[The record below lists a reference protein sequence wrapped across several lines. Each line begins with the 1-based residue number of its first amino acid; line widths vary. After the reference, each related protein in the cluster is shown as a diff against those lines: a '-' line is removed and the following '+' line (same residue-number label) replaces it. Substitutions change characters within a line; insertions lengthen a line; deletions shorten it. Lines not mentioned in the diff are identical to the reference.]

1 MKAVLFKAFGER
13 PSLNNVPDPHLTDDG
28 VIIRVEAN
36 GICRSDWHG
45 WMGHDPAITDLPHV
59 LGHELAG
66 VIETVGKDVKSWKK
80 GDRVTVPFSGGCGH
94 CPQCKDGFPNV
105 CDNDFQP
112 GFTAWGAFAELVAIQ
127 YAERNLVRLPND
139 MAFVEAATLGCRFA
153 TAFRGVVDQGRASE
167 GNWVVVHGCG
177 GVGLSAIMIAS
188 ALGAK
193 VVAVD
198 ITDAKLEIAKGAGAQ
213 KSVNSTNTEFPV
225 EQLFE
230 ITGGGAHLSIDAV
243 GNSLVSQNSVNCLR
257 KRGRHVQIGLT
268 VGKDNVV
275 GIPMD
280 KVIAQELQIV
290 GSHGIQAG
298 RYKDM
303 LKWIREKRIDLK
315 SLVGRTV
322 SLEES
327 IDVLVGMENFENLG
341 VTVID
346 QF

>member
-1 MKAVLFKAFGER
+1 MKVVIFSKFGKK
-13 PSLNNVPDPHLTDDG
+13 PILDTVDDPILTDDG
-28 VIIRVEAN
+28 VIIQVKAN

-45 WMGHDPAITDLPHV
+45 WMGHDPAITNLPHV

-66 VIETVGKDVKSWKK
+66 VIESVGKDVSSWKK

-127 YAERNLVRLPND
+127 YAEKNLVRLPDD

-153 TAFRGVVDQGRASE
+153 TAFRGVVDQGGASE

-198 ITDAKLEIAKGAGAQ
+198 ITDAKLEVAKVAGAQ
-213 KSVNSTNTEFPV
+213 KSVNSTNTESPV

-268 VGKDNVV
+268 VGNDNVV

-280 KVIAQELQIV
+280 KVIARELQIV

-303 LKWIREKRIDLK
+303 LKWIREKKIDLK

-341 VTVID
+341 ITVID
-346 QF
+346 RF

>member
-1 MKAVLFKAFGER
+1 MRAVLFKAFGER
-13 PSLNNVPDPHLTDDG
+13 PSLRDVSDPDLTDDG
-28 VIIRVEAN
+28 VIIRVKAN

-45 WMGHDPAITDLPHV
+45 WMGHDPAISNLPHV

-66 VIETVGKDVKSWKK
+66 VIESVGKDVSSWKK

-127 YAERNLVRLPND
+127 YAEWNLVRLPED

-153 TAFRGVVDQGRASE
+153 TAFRGVVDQGRVSK

-188 ALGAK
+188 VLGAK

-198 ITDAKLEIAKGAGAQ
+198 ITDSKLEVARTAGAQ
-213 KSVNSTNTEFPV
+213 KSVNSIDTDSLV
-225 EQLFE
+225 EE
-230 ITGGGAHLSIDAV
+230 IHKITGGGAHLSIDAI
-243 GNSLVSQNSVNCLR
+243 GNSRVSRNSVNCLR

-268 VGKDNVV
+268 VGKDSVV

-280 KVIAQELQIV
+280 KVIAQELEIA
-290 GSHGIQAG
+290 GSHGIQAY

-303 LKWIREKRIDLK
+303 LKWIREKKIDLN
-315 SLVGRTV
+315 SLVTKTV

-346 QF
+346 RF

>member
-13 PSLNNVPDPHLTDDG
+13 PSFNDVPDPHLTNDG
-28 VIIRVEAN
+28 VIIRVRAN

-66 VIETVGKDVKSWKK
+66 DIESVGKDVSSWKK

-112 GFTAWGAFAELVAIQ
+112 GFTAWGAFAELVAVQ
-127 YAERNLVRLPND
+127 YAEWNLVRLPDD

-153 TAFRGVVDQGRASE
+153 TAFRGVVDQGGISE
-167 GNWVVVHGCG
+167 GNWVAIHGCG

-188 ALGAK
+188 ALGAQ

-198 ITDAKLEIAKGAGAQ
+198 ITDAKLEVARAAGAQ
-213 KSVNSTNTEFPV
+213 KSVNSTDTDSPV
-225 EQLFE
+225 EQIHE

-243 GNSLVSQNSVNCLR
+243 GKSRVSRNSVNCLR

-268 VGKDNVV
+268 VGKDSVV
-275 GIPMD
+275 GVPMD
-280 KVIAQELQIV
+280 KVIARELEIV
-290 GSHGIQAG
+290 GSHGIQAF

-303 LKWIREKRIDLK
+303 LKWIREKKIDLI
-315 SLVGRTV
+315 SLVSRTV

-346 QF
+346 RF

>member
-1 MKAVLFKAFGER
+1 MRAVLFETFGER
-13 PSLNNVPDPHLTDDG
+13 PSLHDVSDPHQTDDG
-28 VIIRVEAN
+28 VIIRVKAN

-66 VIETVGKDVKSWKK
+66 VIESVGKDVSSWKK

-105 CDNDFQP
+105 CNNDFQP
-112 GFTAWGAFAELVAIQ
+112 GFTAWGAFAELVAVQ
-127 YAERNLVRLPND
+127 YAEWNLVRLPDD
-139 MAFVEAATLGCRFA
+139 MAFVEAATLGCRFS
-153 TAFRGVVDQGRASE
+153 TAFRGVVDQGGVSE
-167 GNWVVVHGCG
+167 GNWVAVHGCG

-198 ITDAKLEIAKGAGAQ
+198 ITDSKLEVARGAGAQ
-213 KSVNSTNTEFPV
+213 KSVNSTNTESPV
-225 EQLFE
+225 EQLYE

-268 VGKDNVV
+268 VGKDSVV
-275 GIPMD
+275 GVPMD
-280 KVIAQELQIV
+280 KVIARELEIV
-290 GSHGIQAG
+290 GSHGIQAF

-303 LKWIREKRIDLK
+303 LKWIREKKIDLN
-315 SLVGRTV
+315 SLVSRTV

-346 QF
+346 RF

>member
-1 MKAVLFKAFGER
+1 MRAVLFKAFGER
-13 PSLNNVPDPHLTDDG
+13 PSLHDVSDPDLTDDG
-28 VIIRVEAN
+28 VIIRVKAN

-45 WMGHDPAITDLPHV
+45 WMGHDPAISNLPHV

-66 VIETVGKDVKSWKK
+66 VIESVGKDVSYWKK

-127 YAERNLVRLPND
+127 YAEWNLVRLPED

-153 TAFRGVVDQGRASE
+153 TAFRGVVDQGRVSK

-188 ALGAK
+188 VLGAK

-198 ITDAKLEIAKGAGAQ
+198 ITDSKLEVARTAGAQ
-213 KSVNSTNTEFPV
+213 KSVNSIDTDSLV
-225 EQLFE
+225 EE
-230 ITGGGAHLSIDAV
+230 IHKITGGGAHLSIDAI
-243 GNSLVSQNSVNCLR
+243 GNSRVSRNSVNCLR

-268 VGKDNVV
+268 VGKDSVV

-280 KVIAQELQIV
+280 KVIAQELEIA
-290 GSHGIQAG
+290 GSHGIQAY

-303 LKWIREKRIDLK
+303 LKWIREKKIDLN
-315 SLVGRTV
+315 SLVTKTV

-346 QF
+346 RF

>member
-1 MKAVLFKAFGER
+1 MKVVIFSKFGEK
-13 PSLNNVPDPHLTDDG
+13 PILDTVDDPILTDDG
-28 VIIRVEAN
+28 VIIQVKAN

-66 VIETVGKDVKSWKK
+66 VIESVGKDVSSWKK

-94 CPQCKDGFPNV
+94 CPQCKDGFLNV
-105 CDNDFQP
+105 CDNNFQP
-112 GFTAWGAFAELVAIQ
+112 GFTAWGAFAELVAVK
-127 YAERNLVRLPND
+127 YAEWNLVRLPDD

-153 TAFRGVVDQGRASE
+153 TAFRGVMDQGGVSE

-198 ITDAKLEIAKGAGAQ
+198 ITDAKLEFARAAGAQ
-213 KSVNSTNTEFPV
+213 KSVNSTDTESPV
-225 EQLFE
+225 EEIHE
-230 ITGGGAHLSIDAV
+230 ITGGGAHLSIDAI
-243 GNSLVSQNSVNCLR
+243 GNSRVSRNSINCLR

-268 VGKDNVV
+268 VGKDSVV
-275 GIPMD
+275 GVPMD
-280 KVIAQELQIV
+280 KVIARELEIV
-290 GSHGIQAG
+290 GSHGIQAF

-303 LKWIREKRIDLK
+303 LKWILEKKIDLK
-315 SLVGRTV
+315 SLVTRTV

-327 IDVLVGMENFENLG
+327 IDVLIGMVNFENLG

-346 QF
+346 RF

>member
-1 MKAVLFKAFGER
+1 MRAVLFETFGER
-13 PSLNNVPDPHLTDDG
+13 PSLHDVSAPHQTDDG
-28 VIIRVEAN
+28 VIIRVKAN

-66 VIETVGKDVKSWKK
+66 VIESVGKDVSSWKK

-112 GFTAWGAFAELVAIQ
+112 GFTAWGAFAELVAVQ
-127 YAERNLVRLPND
+127 YAEWNLVRLPDD

-153 TAFRGVVDQGRASE
+153 TAFRGVVDQGGVSE
-167 GNWVVVHGCG
+167 GNWVAVHGCG

-198 ITDAKLEIAKGAGAQ
+198 ITDAKLEIARAAGAQ
-213 KSVNSTNTEFPV
+213 KSVNSTNIESPV
-225 EQLFE
+225 KQIRE
-230 ITGGGAHLSIDAV
+230 ITDGGAHLSIDAV
-243 GNSLVSQNSVNCLR
+243 GNSRVSRNSINCLR
-257 KRGRHVQIGLT
+257 KKGRHVQIGLT
-268 VGKDNVV
+268 VGKNSVV
-275 GIPMD
+275 GVPMD
-280 KVIAQELQIV
+280 KVIARELEIV

-303 LKWIREKRIDLK
+303 LKWIREKKIDLK
-315 SLVGRTV
+315 SLVSRTV

-327 IDVLVGMENFENLG
+327 IDVLVGMEKFENLG
-341 VTVID
+341 VIVID
-346 QF
+346 RF

>member
-1 MKAVLFKAFGER
+1 MRAVLFETFGER
-13 PSLNNVPDPHLTDDG
+13 PSFHDFSDPHLTDDS
-28 VIIRVEAN
+28 VIIRVKAN

-66 VIETVGKDVKSWKK
+66 VIESVGKDVSSWKK

-105 CDNDFQP
+105 CNNDFQP
-112 GFTAWGAFAELVAIQ
+112 GFTAWGAFAELVAVQ
-127 YAERNLVRLPND
+127 YAEWNLVRLPDD

-153 TAFRGVVDQGRASE
+153 TAFRGVVDQGGTSE

-230 ITGGGAHLSIDAV
+230 GTS
-243 GNSLVSQNSVNCLR
+243 GNRSVAQLKCRETTLHE
-257 KRGRHVQIGLT
+257 RHVQI
-268 VGKDNVV
+268 
-275 GIPMD
+275 
-280 KVIAQELQIV
+280 
-290 GSHGIQAG
+290 
-298 RYKDM
+298 R
-303 LKWIREKRIDLK
+303 
-315 SLVGRTV
+315 
-322 SLEES
+322 
-327 IDVLVGMENFENLG
+327 
-341 VTVID
+341 TVID
-346 QF
+346 RTVARSILGQQRVGDELLANVWRVADGVREGVGEIGE

>member
-66 VIETVGKDVKSWKK
+66 VIETVGKDVNSWKK

-198 ITDAKLEIAKGAGAQ
+198 ITDAKLEVARAAGAQ

-257 KRGRHVQIGLT
+257 KRGRHVQIGLI

-303 LKWIREKRIDLK
+303 LKWIREKSIDLK

>member
-1 MKAVLFKAFGER
+1 MRAVLFKAFGER
-13 PSLNNVPDPHLTDDG
+13 PSLNDVLDPHLTDDS
-28 VIIRVEAN
+28 VIIRVKAN

-66 VIETVGKDVKSWKK
+66 VIESVGKDVSSWKK

-105 CDNDFQP
+105 CNNDFQP
-112 GFTAWGAFAELVAIQ
+112 GFTAWGAFAELVAVQ
-127 YAERNLVRLPND
+127 YAEWNLVRLPDD

-153 TAFRGVVDQGRASE
+153 TAFRGVVDQGGVSE
-167 GNWVVVHGCG
+167 GNWVAVHGCG

-198 ITDAKLEIAKGAGAQ
+198 ITDAKLEVARAAGAQ
-213 KSVNSTNTEFPV
+213 KSVNSTDTKSPV
-225 EQLFE
+225 EE
-230 ITGGGAHLSIDAV
+230 IHAITGGGAHLSIDAV
-243 GNSLVSQNSVNCLR
+243 GNSRVSRNSVNCLR

-268 VGKDNVV
+268 VGKDSVV

-280 KVIAQELQIV
+280 KVIARELEIV
-290 GSHGIQAG
+290 GSHGIQAF

-303 LKWIREKRIDLK
+303 LKWIREKKIDLN
-315 SLVGRTV
+315 SLVSRTV

-327 IDVLVGMENFENLG
+327 IDVLVGMEKFENLG
-341 VTVID
+341 VIVID
-346 QF
+346 RF

>member
-1 MKAVLFKAFGER
+1 MKAVLFIAFGER
-13 PSLNNVPDPHLTDDG
+13 PSLNDVPDPHLTDDG
-28 VIIRVEAN
+28 VIIRVKAN

-66 VIETVGKDVKSWKK
+66 VIESVGKDVSSWKK

-112 GFTAWGAFAELVAIQ
+112 GFTAWGAFAELVAVQ
-127 YAERNLVRLPND
+127 YAEWNLVRLPD
-139 MAFVEAATLGCRFA
+139 DLAFVEAAALGCRFA
-153 TAFRGVVDQGRASE
+153 TAFRGVVDQGGASE

-198 ITDAKLEIAKGAGAQ
+198 ITDAKLEVARAVGAQ
-213 KSVNSTNTEFPV
+213 KSVNSTDTESPV
-225 EQLFE
+225 EEIHE
-230 ITGGGAHLSIDAV
+230 ITDGGAHLSIDAV
-243 GNSLVSQNSVNCLR
+243 GNSRVSRNSINCLR

-268 VGKDNVV
+268 VGKDSVV
-275 GIPMD
+275 GVPMD
-280 KVIAQELQIV
+280 KVIARELEIV

-303 LKWIREKRIDLK
+303 LKWIREKKIDLK
-315 SLVGRTV
+315 SLVSRTV

-346 QF
+346 RF